1 MKLVVLG
8 GGESGVGAAL
18 LGRHLGYE
26 VFLSDKGKL
35 AESYRD
41 ELITHRI
48 AFEEGQH
55 SMDRIF
61 AAELVVKSPGIPDT
75 VPMVVALR
83 ERGIE
88 VISEIEFAGRHTEAK
103 MVCITG
109 SNGKTTTTLLTCHI
123 LTTAGIDGRLM
134 KLTFTWNFNHGKKS
148 GTVTVEKKSASE
160 RSRIEGK

>member
-48 AFEEGQH
+48 AF
-55 SMDRIF
+55 
-61 AAELVVKSPGIPDT
+61 
-75 VPMVVALR
+75 
-83 ERGIE
+83 
-88 VISEIEFAGRHTEAK
+88 AGRAEGRICPSALYGRYQD
-103 MVCITG
+103 TG
-109 SNGKTTTTLLTCHI
+109 GSCSK
-123 LTTAGIDGRLM
+123 
-134 KLTFTWNFNHGKKS
+134 
-148 GTVTVEKKSASE
+148 
-160 RSRIEGK
+160 RS

>member
-55 SMDRIF
+55 SM
-61 AAELVVKSPGIPDT
+61 
-75 VPMVVALR
+75 
-83 ERGIE
+83 
-88 VISEIEFAGRHTEAK
+88 
-103 MVCITG
+103 
-109 SNGKTTTTLLTCHI
+109 
-123 LTTAGIDGRLM
+123 
-134 KLTFTWNFNHGKKS
+134 
-148 GTVTVEKKSASE
+148 
-160 RSRIEGK
+160 

>member
-75 VPMVVALR
+75 RSSARKGDRGDFGNRICRQAYGGENGVYYR
-83 ERGIE
+83 EQWENDDYLADLSYFDYSGDRCR
-88 VISEIEFAGRHTEAK
+88 ISRKCGA
-103 MVCITG
+103 
-109 SNGKTTTTLLTCHI
+109 
-123 LTTAGIDGRLM
+123 
-134 KLTFTWNFNHGKKS
+134 
-148 GTVTVEKKSASE
+148 
-160 RSRIEGK
+160 